1 MKQYEK
7 AVDSKNPEIDS
18 SAIDT
23 ASSVDNSCIEKRI
36 LDLKG
41 SKLLQTGGLNDLTTK
56 NTIQTVVKEA
66 TQTGARERSFE
77 GMIEVN

>member
-7 AVDSKNPEIDS
+7 AVDSKNPEIDTLP
-18 SAIDT
+18 IDT
-23 ASSVDNSCIEKRI
+23 GSSVDNSCIEKRI

-41 SKLLQTGGLNDLTTK
+41 SKLLQTEGLNDLTTK

-66 TQTGARERSFE
+66 TQTGARETSFE